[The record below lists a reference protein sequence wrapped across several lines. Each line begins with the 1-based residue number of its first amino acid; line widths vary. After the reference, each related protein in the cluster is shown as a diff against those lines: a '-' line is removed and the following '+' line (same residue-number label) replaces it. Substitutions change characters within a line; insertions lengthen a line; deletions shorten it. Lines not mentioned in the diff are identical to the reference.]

1 MITGSMLYDLVQCP
15 HRPTMDI
22 HADPKKKNEI
32 SAFVKLLWEKG
43 NLHETAIMEGLTK
56 PFLDLSGHDGESRE
70 KMTAEAMSR
79 GETLI
84 YGGRISAGDLLGD
97 PDLLRKEN
105 DGYLAGDIKSGVGL
119 EGREDIQK
127 PKVHYG
133 VQVALYTDILE
144 QKGISSSRT
153 AFIWDVNG
161 DEFIYDLKAALGT
174 RNTNSLWDEYQGAL
188 NLARQIVGA
197 SNITLPASSSIC
209 KLCHWYSACQ
219 EKLISTDDLTLIP
232 ELGRSKRD
240 VMIGQISSVKHLSE
254 CDIEDYINGK
264 KSVFSGIG
272 PATLV
277 KVKLRADLLCQKG
290 SSPIQTGDIVIPSSD
305 TELFFDIEVDPFND
319 ICYLHGFIIRKN
331 QDPVSEEYIAFF
343 SDSLKPDEERRVF
356 AEAYKFIRDNQPCT
370 IYYYSKYERTIWRK
384 LQEKYSDVCSAD
396 DIEAIFDPSVAIDL
410 YYDVVKSSTEWPTND
425 YSLKTLAKY
434 LGFNWRDIEPSGA
447 ASIEWFNQ
455 YCETQDAAIKER
467 ILEYNEDDCRAT
479 AVLLDGIRSFI
490 K

>member
-1 MITGSMLYDLVQCP
+1 MLYDLVQCP

-43 NLHETAIMEGLTK
+43 NLHETAIMEGLTI
-56 PFLDLSGHDGESRE
+56 PFLDLSGHDGETRE
-70 KMTAEAMSR
+70 KLTADAMSR

-84 YGGRISAGDLLGD
+84 FGGRISAGDLLGD

-105 DGYLAGDIKSGVGL
+105 DGYIAGDIKSGVGL
-119 EGREDIQK
+119 EGSSEDLQK

-144 QKGISSSRT
+144 QKGISPSRI

-161 DEFIYDLKAALGT
+161 DELIYDLNAPLGK
-174 RNTNSLWDEYQGAL
+174 RKKESLWDEYQSAL
-188 NLARQIVGA
+188 NLARQIA
-197 SNITLPASSSIC
+197 ETANTTLPANSSVC

-219 EKLISTDDLTLIP
+219 ENVRSTDDLTLIS

-240 VMIGQISSVKHLSE
+240 VMMGQISSVNQLAG
-254 CDIEDYINGK
+254 CDINDFFDGK
-264 KSVFSGIG
+264 KTVFRGIG
-272 PATLV
+272 QGTLE
-277 KVKLRADLLCQKG
+277 KMKLRAGLLCQKDA
-290 SSPIQTGDIVIPSSD
+290 SPVQTGDIVIPNSE

-319 ICYLHGFIIRKN
+319 ICYLHGFTIRKN
-331 QDPVSEEYIAFF
+331 QDPATEEYIAFF
-343 SDSLKPDEERRVF
+343 SDSLNPDEEKKVF
-356 AEAYKFIRDNQPCT
+356 SEAYKFIKECQPCAM
-370 IYYYSKYERTIWRK
+370 YYYSKYERTIWRK
-384 LQEKYSDVCSAD
+384 LQEKYPDVCSAD
-396 DIEAIFDPSVAIDL
+396 DIEAIFDPSFAIDL

-425 YSLKTLAKY
+425 YSLKTLAKF
-434 LGFNWRDIEPSGA
+434 LGFKWRDTEPSGA

-455 YCETQDAAIKER
+455 YCETQDPAIKER

-479 AVLLDGIRSFI
+479 AILLDGIKGFI